1 MTAAGTGRV
10 PAGPAASAGRFRSAV
25 GGLDFGVH
33 VASPAG
39 PAGPGEDRGQE
50 RQMLTLRREDGAC

>member
-1 MTAAGTGRV
+1 MTAAGNGRV
-10 PAGPAASAGRFRSAV
+10 PAGPAASAGRFRSAA
-25 GGLDFGVH
+25 GGLDFGVR

-39 PAGPGEDRGQE
+39 PGEARGQE